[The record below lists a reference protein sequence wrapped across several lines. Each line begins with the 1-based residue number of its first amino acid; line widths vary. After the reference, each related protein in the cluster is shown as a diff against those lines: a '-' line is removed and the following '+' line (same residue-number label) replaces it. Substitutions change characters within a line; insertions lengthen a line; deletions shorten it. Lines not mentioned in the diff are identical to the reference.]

1 MHTRKTISIKN
12 QDTQGDKAI
21 TGLVNSFKLKKEPNC
36 LVYGQQQR
44 TQLELCLTL
53 FICQV

>member
-44 TQLELCLTL
+44 TQLEFCLTL